1 MNVFGLA
8 TVTYRK
14 TAAKGYTQ
22 NAATLGWEQ
31 RPRRPDRTNWY
42 KTHLG
47 YVLLDDKIFLS
58 FISSTSGIGSAYQ
71 SAHRVA

>member
-8 TVTYRK
+8 TVTHRK

-47 YVLLDDKIFLS
+47 YALLDDKIFLS
-58 FISSTSGIGSAYQ
+58 SISGTSGVNGAYQ
-71 SAHRVA
+71 SARCVA